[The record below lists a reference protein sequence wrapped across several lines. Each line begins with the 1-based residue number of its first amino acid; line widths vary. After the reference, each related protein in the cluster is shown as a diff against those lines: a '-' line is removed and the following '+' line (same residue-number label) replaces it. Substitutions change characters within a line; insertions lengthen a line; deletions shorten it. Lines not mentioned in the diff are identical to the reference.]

1 MSNPLKTLVK
11 DYGWIHVSLGVMGNL
26 AFVIGSVLLL
36 PRFAPWKT
44 LAVWFFIAGSALM
57 LVGALGSAAVKLFG
71 DD

>member
-1 MSNPLKTLVK
+1 ML
-11 DYGWIHVSLGVMGNL
+11 GNL
-26 AFVIGSVLLL
+26 AFVIGSVLFL
-36 PRFAPWKT
+36 PRFEPWQT

>member
-36 PRFAPWKT
+36 PRFEPWKT